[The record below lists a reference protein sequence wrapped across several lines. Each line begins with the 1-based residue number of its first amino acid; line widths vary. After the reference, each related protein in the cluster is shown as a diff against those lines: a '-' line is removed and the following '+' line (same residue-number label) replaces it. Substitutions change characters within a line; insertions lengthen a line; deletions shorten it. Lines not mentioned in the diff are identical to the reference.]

1 MNIGRRESYD
11 LEKLL
16 AYAAGDLTA
25 PEFEAIE
32 RILARDRTA
41 REIVATYRSVIM
53 TVASDQSA
61 QPPAH
66 ALEAAK
72 AIFDPNA
79 IRRGARGG
87 LDWTSSLR
95 QIVAT
100 LVFDSRVQPALA
112 GYRGGSSGFE
122 LGFAS
127 DAGEIDLQAEPVRD
141 ERPTP
146 SGATRWRIIGQ
157 VSPNEE
163 TGDQPMPEVGVALVK
178 RDEAKPARAIDA
190 DEHGV
195 FTIQA
200 DAGDYDL
207 HVRIGD
213 AVVVIQDVRI
223 E

>member
-1 MNIGRRESYD
+1 
-11 LEKLL
+11 
-16 AYAAGDLTA
+16 
-25 PEFEAIE
+25 
-32 RILARDRTA
+32 
-41 REIVATYRSVIM
+41 M

-66 ALEAAK
+66 TLEAAK
-72 AIFDPNA
+72 AIFDPCA
-79 IRRGARGG
+79 IRRRDARGG

-127 DAGEIDLQAEPVRD
+127 DAGEIDLQAEPIRD

-146 SGATRWRIIGQ
+146 GGAMRWRIIGQ

-178 RDEAKPARAIDA
+178 RDEAKPAHARAIDA

-200 DAGDYDL
+200 DAGHYDL